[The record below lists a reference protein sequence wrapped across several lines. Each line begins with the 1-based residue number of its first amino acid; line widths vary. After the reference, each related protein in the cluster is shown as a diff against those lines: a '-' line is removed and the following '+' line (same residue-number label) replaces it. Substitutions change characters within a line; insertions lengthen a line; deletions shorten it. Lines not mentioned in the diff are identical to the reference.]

1 MCVCVCVLMLWTQ
14 LKASSSVSSIRTFVS
29 FFDLEKK
36 IEKVTLSG
44 ISFHKNR
51 HVNVVLCF
59 NSLLNHVIQLLP
71 FVMWFNLGVYE
82 AFYFIPGATP
92 PAQLYIYTLFIHMIK
107 CSPFFSSCFLIFLDI
122 KCLSP
127 NIRDNRG
134 NQSKTL
140 SFYPWHSL
148 IYCFYKYIV
157 MLSVN
162 QTSSRSL
169 IV

>member
-1 MCVCVCVLMLWTQ
+1 MSVCVCVCVLMLWTQ

-71 FVMWFNLGVYE
+71 FVM
-82 AFYFIPGATP
+82 
-92 PAQLYIYTLFIHMIK
+92 
-107 CSPFFSSCFLIFLDI
+107 
-122 KCLSP
+122 
-127 NIRDNRG
+127 
-134 NQSKTL
+134 
-140 SFYPWHSL
+140 
-148 IYCFYKYIV
+148 
-157 MLSVN
+157 
-162 QTSSRSL
+162 
-169 IV
+169 